1 MLQGGNKSQKL
12 AVLFEDWLE
21 AEEKWSSSKLV
32 LQYKSVKTT
41 GKRGSRVWMI
51 RSQIEEKY
59 KSEKLANEI
68 IESKEGLDEKSK
80 ALCVR
85 DHPDLATPD
94 PAWRQYLVFDA
105 ETEYDSEDTV
115 LTSLMGVTLKSESKS
130 SKKRKNDS
138 SSSSD
143 SSASESESTDSSSD
157 KKKKK
162 NKKASKNKKGKK
174 DKETSKKNKKAK
186 KESKEKKA
194 EKEKKEK
201 EREEAKK
208 VQVVRSNAKK
218 AGLFNAC
225 LSCIYQGN
233 FIHLL

>member
-1 MLQGGNKSQKL
+1 M
-12 AVLFEDWLE
+12 
-21 AEEKWSSSKLV
+21 

-59 KSEKLANEI
+59 KSAKLANEI
-68 IESKEGLDEKSK
+68 IASKEALDEKSK

-85 DHPDLATPD
+85 DHPDLQTPD

-115 LTSLMGVTLKSESKS
+115 LTTLMGATLKTEKK
-130 SKKRKNDS
+130 SKKRKHDS
-138 SSSSD
+138 SSNSSSSQSD
-143 SSASESESTDSSSD
+143 SESSDSSSD

-162 NKKASKNKKGKK
+162 KKASKNKKGKK
-174 DKETSKKNKKAK
+174 DKKGSKKNKKGK

-194 EKEKKEK
+194 QKEKKEK
-201 EREEAKK
+201 DREEAKK
-208 VQVVRSNAKK
+208 IQGVRSNAKK
-218 AGLFNAC
+218 AGLLKGCFLIVRFHTPA
-225 LSCIYQGN
+225 LIMLHQDQ
-233 FIHLL
+233 I